1 MEVCIRSEIKPVFS
15 TSIAL
20 ALGFA
25 VVCMSSFIPV
35 INFGFLSALVMIFA
49 LLGDMFLTPI
59 LLSSTQLI
67 TLWDMVGLSLSAEVV
82 EKSPLFKGLKKGQI
96 KKIILLGE
104 IHEADA
110 ETRAVTAGEEGS
122 SMFLLLEGSVNVQA
136 EGNTIAT
143 LNPGDI
149 FGEIALVNPGPRSAD
164 VVAAEPLKYI
174 EISWQG
180 LQNMQKR
187 FPRLAGKVFLNLAAI
202 LGDRLVQT
210 DKKLV
215 EATRS

>member
-1 MEVCIRSEIKPVFS
+1 
-15 TSIAL
+15 
-20 ALGFA
+20 
-25 VVCMSSFIPV
+25 
-35 INFGFLSALVMIFA
+35 
-49 LLGDMFLTPI
+49 PI

-67 TLWDMVGLSLSAEVV
+67 TLWDMVALSLNADVV
-82 EKSPLFKGLKKGQI
+82 NRSPLFKGMRKGQV

-104 IHEADA
+104 VREAA
-110 ETRAVTAGEEGS
+110 AGIRAVTAGEQGS
-122 SMFLLLEGSVNVQA
+122 SMFLLLEGSVKIEA
-136 EGNTIAT
+136 EGSEIAR
-143 LNPGDI
+143 LNPGEI

-164 VVAAEPLKYI
+164 VVALEPLKYI

-210 DKKLV
+210 DKKLIA
-215 EATRS
+215 ATRG